1 MELLLVLQLPLKE
14 TTSPGGAQATH
25 DSYVK
30 AARGLE
36 APFVLTGGPT
46 AEKSTETMS
55 MIARFLRGSLGFIPR
70 QYLRQGYLSFS
81 ENVLAGSSYL
91 EQDEGSSSRKGSGE

>member
-70 QYLRQGYLSFS
+70 QYLRQGNLRLS
-81 ENVLAGSSYL
+81 ENVCTGRSYL
-91 EQDEGSSSRKGSGE
+91 EQEQDSSTLK